1 MTKIADHR
9 STYANRLLHK
19 ETSQIVIGAWVIDS
33 SGKMQTFKE
42 LLKYRVAATAEHLTN
57 PERLVGAACRMHVLP
72 IE

>member
-19 ETSQIVIGAWVIDS
+19 ETSQIIIGAWVIDS
-33 SGKMQTFKE
+33 NGKMRTFEE

-57 PERLVGAACRMHVLP
+57 SERLVGVSHGIDVAW
-72 IE
+72 